1 MGTFFIQ
8 QSYQNSINGIS
19 SEIRNVMTAVD
30 VAPQNKVTTALSY
43 GRDAQVAI
51 SIFITDGNNSPLPIL
66 ERGDQLSEETL
77 KGLSSS
83 AHEGKI
89 VSRNGYMVGA
99 VGIEGESQLLVISP
113 NFKAG
118 KDRIRSLATMALLLA
133 LIFFAMVVALRLI
146 VARDIAREKSL
157 IESQERLRNEAER
170 RRLLLDFA
178 GDASHEL
185 RTPLTVLKGYLE
197 LGRKS
202 SSVLTNAET
211 IERLLHETDRMEKTI
226 SQLLEVFEIE
236 SLPNEDFISV
246 DFSKIISERIKV
258 FKETNHKRSVSSEID
273 EGIILH
279 ANESLVER
287 VIGNLLSN
295 IYRHTPE
302 DATVRILAKREIGRT
317 LIEFDDAGPGIP
329 HLRENRLFTR
339 FDKSRS
345 HESGG
350 SGLGLSIINA
360 AVSKLGGTMELST
373 SDLGGLKTRIII
385 PND

>member
-1 MGTFFIQ
+1 
-8 QSYQNSINGIS
+8 
-19 SEIRNVMTAVD
+19 MTAVD
-30 VAPQNKVTTALSY
+30 VATQNKVTTALSY

-373 SDLGGLKTRIII
+373 SNLGGLKTRIII